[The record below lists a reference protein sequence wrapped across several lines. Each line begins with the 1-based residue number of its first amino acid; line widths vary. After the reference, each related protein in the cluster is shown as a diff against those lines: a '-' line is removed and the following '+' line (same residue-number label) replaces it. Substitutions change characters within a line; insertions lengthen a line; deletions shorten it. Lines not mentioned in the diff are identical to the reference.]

1 MSNPHVATPRPP
13 PGPGSTLIVTL
24 IIIVMIVGV
33 GVWYWSDSR
42 KPHTAAVRPAATSGQ
57 VHTGAASTA
66 PGLARTATPAKTAP
80 AR

>member
-1 MSNPHVATPRPP
+1 MSNPNVATPRPP

-24 IIIVMIVGV
+24 IIVVIIVGV

-42 KPHTAAVRPAATSGQ
+42 KPHTAAAPRAATTGQ
-57 VHTGAASTA
+57 VHTGAATPT